1 MSMNR
6 QIIYSNDIADVAE
19 ILAVQACDNF
29 YLQKFPDKRGEPIDV
44 DDFNTIL
51 RRVFHPKMVNKV
63 TARLLDRGNMIVRGN
78 NPNVRPSIKR
88 RQEMYMNRMKA
99 IYGDGIGR
107 IN

>member
-6 QIIYSNDIADVAE
+6 QIIYSNDITDVAE

-29 YLQKFPDKRGEPIDV
+29 YRQKSGAIDEPV
-44 DDFNTIL
+44 DLNEYNSTF
-51 RRVFHPKMVNKV
+51 RRDFHPKMIMEV
-63 TARLLDRGNMIVRGN
+63 TMRLLGRGNTIISGD
-78 NPNVRPSIKR
+78 NPNVRSSIKR
-88 RQEMYMNRMKA
+88 RREMYMNRIKA